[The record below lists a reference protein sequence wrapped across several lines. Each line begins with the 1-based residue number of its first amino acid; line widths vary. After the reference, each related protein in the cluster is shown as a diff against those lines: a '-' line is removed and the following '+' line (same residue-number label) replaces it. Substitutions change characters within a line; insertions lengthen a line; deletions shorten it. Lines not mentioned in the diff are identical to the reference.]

1 MHKALEYRLNG
12 IRQALMGA
20 YYAGKGLANASRG
33 SEREILI
40 REYLSKVS
48 PPTLRFGSGTVLDGY
63 GNTSGQLDIVVEY
76 PWYPS
81 FPTPS
86 SEERLY
92 LAESVVLA
100 ISVKS
105 DLAAQWHQVEK
116 EVEQLAVLRRNWRTT
131 TAIGRGAVRF
141 SENEIWPVPLL
152 AIGYEGH
159 ASVETLRRRME
170 QTPED
175 RRPAAALVL
184 DSSVFVGWNGVAEGG
199 KALWN
204 VCIAIPLLA
213 AEVTHASTD
222 LTRYEGTCQ
231 SD

>member
-1 MHKALEYRLNG
+1 
-12 IRQALMGA
+12 MGA
-20 YYAGKGLANASRG
+20 YFAGKGLANASRG

-40 REYLSKVS
+40 REFLSKVS
-48 PPTLRFGSGTVLDGY
+48 PPTLRFGSGTILDGY
-63 GNTSGQLDIVVEY
+63 GKMSGQLDIVVEY

-105 DLAAQWHQVEK
+105 NLTAQWHQVEK

-131 TAIGRGAVRF
+131 TTIGRGAVQF
-141 SENEIWPVPLL
+141 GENEIWPVPLL
-152 AIGYEGH
+152 AIGFEGH
-159 ASVETLRRRME
+159 SSVDALRRRME

-184 DSSVFVGWNGVAEGG
+184 DSNVFVGWNAMAEGA
-199 KALWN
+199 KALLN
-204 VCIAIPLLA
+204 VCTAIPLLA

-222 LTRYEGTCQ
+222 LARY
-231 SD
+231 D